1 MNKQEIIERLSA
13 DEDRCKYCNSS
24 TVSGGDIY
32 CSAGHSHDMNCDGKD
47 FKIDYKIEEV
57 ISALEQ
63 QLTNGWIPVS
73 ERLPEDIKGNGLVTV
88 LACLKSKDDS
98 LFFSDNTVYQEVT
111 DYITDTQEWEID
123 NGYEVLA
130 WRQLPEPYKE
140 LATDNNVVT
149 KSGKDNNALTFGD
162 KIRESN

>member
-32 CSAGHSHDMNCDGKD
+32 CSAGHSHDMNCGGKE
-47 FKIDYKIEEV
+47 FKLDYKIEEV

-73 ERLPEDIKGNGLVTV
+73 ERLPEESGHYLVTYHEW
-88 LACLKSKDDS
+88 SKGEYLPKFDFTCEKILRFYRGEFRMPVCCNDKIEQ
-98 LFFSDNTVYQEVT
+98 DIGREV
-111 DYITDTQEWEID
+111 
-123 NGYEVLA
+123 VA
-130 WRQLPEPYKE
+130 WQPLPEPYKE
-140 LATDNNVVT
+140 V
-149 KSGKDNNALTFGD
+149 S
-162 KIRESN
+162 E